1 MSAENQHIELQE
13 LIIKKLNDELSSDE
27 TSQLDTLLLDEANM
41 KVYDEIYTLWNQ
53 PSPKT
58 ITVDP
63 QAALSKLNNRI
74 IESNNTNSSNAL
86 NKQPWIIA
94 IAASVAILIGLFL
107 YLPNNQSKQI
117 ARISIQTEHLTEVQS
132 IPIPDGTKVDVN
144 LKSTLEYPEIFNKD
158 TREVKLNGKAF
169 FDVAHNKNKPFIIHT
184 EEIDI
189 QVLGTS
195 FYVHSEK
202 GENIT
207 TVSVITGKVKLTD
220 RVNKSNSITI
230 EKGQKGVFNNK
241 LKVFEIIPTNVN
253 DYFWKTKTLE
263 FKNTSFEAV
272 VKCIN
277 THYSTDINVSE
288 KLGKQAIE
296 TTFKNNTAEEIIQI
310 LQALSDC
317 SISRNGQKII
327 LE

>member
-1 MSAENQHIELQE
+1 MSAENQHSELQE

-27 TSQLDTLLLDEANM
+27 TSQIDTLLLDEANM
-41 KVYDEIYTLWNQ
+41 KVYDDTYILWNQ
-53 PSPKT
+53 SKPET
-58 ITVDP
+58 IKVDP
-63 QAALSKLNNRI
+63 QSALSKLNNRI
-74 IESNNTNSSNAL
+74 IENNNTSTSNL
-86 NKQPWIIA
+86 ITKQPWIIA

-107 YLPNNQSKQI
+107 FLPNNQSKQV

-132 IPIPDGTKVDVN
+132 IPIPDGTRVDIN
-144 LKSTLEYPEIFNKD
+144 LKSTLEYPEVFDED

-184 EEIDI
+184 EQIDI

-195 FYVHSEK
+195 FYVHSDKSGNE
-202 GENIT
+202 T

-220 RVNKSNSITI
+220 RINETNSIII

-241 LKVFEIIPTNVN
+241 SKVFEIVSTDVN

-272 VKCIN
+272 VKSIN
-277 THYSTDINVSE
+277 THYNTEISVNK
-288 KLGKQAIE
+288 KLGQQAIE
-296 TTFKNNTAEEIIQI
+296 TTFKNNTSEEIIQI